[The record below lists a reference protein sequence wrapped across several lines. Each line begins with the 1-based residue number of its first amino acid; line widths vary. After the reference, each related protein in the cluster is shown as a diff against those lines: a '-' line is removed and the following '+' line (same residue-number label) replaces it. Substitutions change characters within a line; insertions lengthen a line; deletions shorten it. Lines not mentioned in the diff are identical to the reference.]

1 MKKTTTNDLIFAS
14 MFMGIMLLMFSFPV
28 LGFIPLGPIHATTL
42 HIPVIIASIVLGPK
56 FGAFLGGFFGVL
68 SMINSTVR
76 VTLTSFVF
84 SPFISGDFRSVIV
97 AVIPRVIIGILP
109 YYVFNF
115 LQKKATKPL
124 TRHSLS
130 LLLAGFLGSLA
141 NTLLVLNFI
150 YLFYMKDYAAA
161 IQKPSKELYGFL
173 MGLVVTTGIPEAIIA
188 AIATGSIAA
197 TLLKIKKK
205 VTTRR

>member
-1 MKKTTTNDLIFAS
+1 MRKTTTNDFIFTA
-14 MFMGIMLLMFSFPV
+14 MFMGIMLLMFSFPF

-42 HIPVIIASIVLGPK
+42 HIPVIIASIILGPK
-56 FGAFLGGFFGVL
+56 LGGFLGGFFGLL
-68 SMINSTVR
+68 SMVNSTVR

-84 SPFISGDFRSVIV
+84 SPFISGDIRSVIV
-97 AVIPRVIIGILP
+97 AVIPRVLIGIIP
-109 YYVFNF
+109 YYVFK
-115 LQKKATKPL
+115 LIQKQAKAPL
-124 TRHSLS
+124 TRHSWS

-150 YLFYMKDYAAA
+150 YLFFMKDYASA
-161 IQKPSKELYGFL
+161 IQKPPKELYGFL

-188 AIATGSIAA
+188 SIATGAIAS

-205 VTTRR
+205 ATTRR